1 MKPAVAAGLV
11 GVGVAA
17 VVVIGF
23 ALVFAVQVLVFLVAL
38 PMGLLIGWYA
48 GVRTRAVVATE
59 GGPGARL
66 SWPRALADGLVAGLL
81 TGLSLALL
89 YVLVRLVFLYLDN
102 GFRAGGPP
110 YVCSSGPECSYQRAL
125 DQPTV
130 RAALEGSGVRDAPGY
145 TAYFLEGQAL
155 GGAALVILVVAGALV
170 GSAADRAGSGGTS
183 TSTIVAEGPH

>member
-1 MKPAVAAGLV
+1 VKPAIAAGLV

-59 GGPGARL
+59 GGPGGRV

-81 TGLSLALL
+81 TGLSLALF
-89 YVLVRLVFLYLDN
+89 YVLVRLAFLYLDN
-102 GFRAGGPP
+102 GFRTGGPP
-110 YVCSSGPECSYQRAL
+110 YVCSLGPECSYQRAL
-125 DQPTV
+125 DQPAV
-130 RAALEGSGVRDAPGY
+130 RAALEESGVRDAPAY

-155 GGAALVILVVAGALV
+155 GGAALVLLVVAGALV

-183 TSTIVAEGPH
+183 ASTIVAEGPP